1 MYIYKSKGG
10 LFMDQLIKLLKNN
23 ARITNSELAVL
34 LDKSEE
40 QVAADIAIPR
50 SLTKVPMTLIQF
62 SLL

>member
-34 LDKSEE
+34 LDKTEE
-40 QVAADIAIPR
+40 QVAFIVLVILHAVG
-50 SLTKVPMTLIQF
+50 LV
-62 SLL
+62 